1 LRLPPES
8 KARTVRR
15 RTKCAPFCRALQGY
29 CKNDNPRNLVAAVRV
44 CYLQG
49 LMTKI
54 YEALRRHEQNR
65 VDGESL
71 PHQDDGTTSFDDE
84 SDRTDPSRYMEAPRQ
99 AEEARLV
106 GQSQVVTNFFGANRE
121 MQTLYR
127 TVEPLIARNQE
138 GVTIMFSSAHPGEG
152 KTTVCGSYAVTLAQS
167 FGKSVLILDGDRE
180 HVLTRQ
186 WGSQKDVTVSALE
199 KSAEVD
205 AVLHTGSR
213 IGARGS
219 ISVVPVGSGNAD
231 SPDLAM
237 IAANKDKLAKTF
249 NYILIDAPSIAD
261 ASWSPS
267 IGSMA
272 DGVILVVEAERT
284 RWPVALNAK
293 QEFEASGARVI
304 GVFLNKRRFYI
315 PPRIYRRM

>member
-1 LRLPPES
+1 
-8 KARTVRR
+8 
-15 RTKCAPFCRALQGY
+15 
-29 CKNDNPRNLVAAVRV
+29 
-44 CYLQG
+44 
-49 LMTKI
+49 MTKI

-65 VDGESL
+65 AVGESV
-71 PHQDDGTTSFDDE
+71 PRHQDDEPATFDDE
-84 SDRTDPSRYMEAPRQ
+84 PDHIESNHIESDRIESDRIEPPHYEEPPRQ
-99 AEEARLV
+99 ADEARLIS
-106 GQSQVVTNFFGANRE
+106 QSQVVTNFFGANRE
-121 MQTLYR
+121 MQTLFR
-127 TVEPLIARNQE
+127 AIEPLTAGIQE

-152 KTTVCGSYAVTLAQS
+152 KTTVCGSYAATLAQS

-186 WGSQKDVTVSALE
+186 WGSQKEVTVSALE
-199 KSAEVD
+199 KSSEAA
-205 AVLHTGSR
+205 AVLQTGNR
-213 IGARGS
+213 VGARGS

-231 SPDLAM
+231 SPDLAV

-267 IGSMA
+267 IGALA

-293 QEFEASGARVI
+293 REFEGSGARVI

-315 PPRIYRRM
+315 PPRIYRRI